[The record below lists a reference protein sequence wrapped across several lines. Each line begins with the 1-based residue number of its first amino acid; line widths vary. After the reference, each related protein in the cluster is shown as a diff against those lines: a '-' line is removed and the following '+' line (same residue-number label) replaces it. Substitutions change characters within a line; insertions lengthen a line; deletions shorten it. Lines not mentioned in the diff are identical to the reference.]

1 MWKSLT
7 KISALP
13 KDTVVYGSHEYTL
26 ANAAFAI
33 TVDPENQALQ
43 DQIENVKRLRDTD
56 EPTVPTTLA
65 TELQTNP
72 FLRADDVA
80 IRAHLEMSEASDA
93 EVFAEIRRRKDSF

>member
-1 MWKSLT
+1 MWKSLL

-33 TVDPENQALQ
+33 TVDPENKALQ
-43 DQIENVKRLRDTD
+43 DQIEHVKRLRNAG

-65 TELQTNP
+65 MELQTNP
-72 FLRADDVA
+72 FLRADNLG
-80 IRAHLEMSEASDA
+80 IRTHLDMKEASDA
-93 EVFAEIRRRKDSF
+93 EVFAEIRQRKDRF